1 MNGAMDNFT
10 GLSRVKVYCRLWT
23 VGHQFGN
30 VRSTSFEY
38 ELKYGTFLRA
48 FAMTNN
54 QDRME
59 CQSPLWRKQ
68 PGRQRERETERRLNK
83 LVSLVEDNFMRIAED
98 GVCELVLFRL

>member
-48 FAMTNN
+48 F
-54 QDRME
+54 
-59 CQSPLWRKQ
+59 
-68 PGRQRERETERRLNK
+68 PGQNGMSKSTLEKATWQTDGERDRETIEQT
-83 LVSLVEDNFMRIAED
+83 RIF
-98 GVCELVLFRL
+98 GGR